1 MKIRNASTDLHEIK
15 IIEPE
20 VFEDNRGFSKSLIKS
35 VMGRVFRRYFICSR

>member
-20 VFEDNRGFSKSLIKS
+20 VFEDNRIFLEVFNQKRYRKS
-35 VMGRVFRRYFICSR
+35 F